1 MHNQAYKTAEKEWV
15 SMSGS
20 YHLQHKCLLLLFRV
34 MTCHRAC
41 LPKHSLELCL
51 PSWLFEA
58 LGLTGISPRAGPWAP
73 FKAPGGAESIEGKQ
87 PGSNLATLPPA
98 PAQHSE
104 TAARKAT
111 GCGSGSWGP
120 SWLGAAR
127 GDVEV
132 AAKQEGSSQMPHPSA
147 SAPFPVTN
155 ISSNLLLH
163 LFKQRTISRMGNGQ
177 LTAS

>member
-1 MHNQAYKTAEKEWV
+1 MLASPFQGNDL
-15 SMSGS
+15 SPS
-20 YHLQHKCLLLLFRV
+20 
-34 MTCHRAC
+34 
-41 LPKHSLELCL
+41 LP
-51 PSWLFEA
+51 PEA
-58 LGLTGISPRAGPWAP
+58 QPGALSALMAPEAPGLTGISPQAGPWAP
-73 FKAPGGAESIEGKQ
+73 FKAPGGAELIEGEQ
-87 PGSNLATLPPA
+87 LGSNLATLPPA
-98 PAQHSE
+98 PAQHGE